1 MMIEICQF
9 GIFTPTSFIKLRCE
23 EVSFRALFIE
33 SSASLMSSDPL
44 LCRSSLLAIHLI
56 SWTKGDCS
64 GVRVKGTRPCAFLV
78 SKHLCLSSLLEKS
91 WSNWIRAFHYIN
103 LPTRKYLTIW
113 LYLFKSWRCVY
124 SGKDSAYLSKALGVD
139 CQYMTEYFW
148 QY

>member
-1 MMIEICQF
+1 MYMMIEICQF

-91 WSNWIRAFHYIN
+91 WSNW
-103 LPTRKYLTIW
+103 KYLE
-113 LYLFKSWRCVY
+113 LFII
-124 SGKDSAYLSKALGVD
+124 
-139 CQYMTEYFW
+139 
-148 QY
+148 